1 MSLLAATLIPGVIL
15 ILIGLPLVAANAGMI
30 AALKSFP
37 RSTTATWLFFGTGS
51 AWFLYNIWNLSP
63 ADFGEYHLWLF
74 IAFAFIAALAFRC
87 VPDFLAVRG
96 LAILM
101 LLAAMPLLMASY
113 MNFDHP
119 QIFFQK
125 GLVYVGI
132 VLALWLG
139 AQPWRM
145 RDFLEWL
152 FARPERT
159 RWVGGVLGA
168 YGILLTAL
176 AFTY

>member
-1 MSLLAATLIPGVIL
+1 MTLLVATLIPGVFL
-15 ILIGLPLVAANAGMI
+15 LLIGLPLLAANAGVI

-37 RSTTATWLFFGTGS
+37 RSATATWLCFGTGS
-51 AWFLYNIWNLSP
+51 AWFLYNIWTLSP
-63 ADFGEYHLWLF
+63 ADFGDYHLPLF

-101 LLAAMPLLMASY
+101 LLAAMPLLMAGY
-113 MNFDHP
+113 MKFDHP
-119 QIFFQK
+119 QIYLQK
-125 GLVYVGI
+125 GVIFVGI
-132 VLALWLG
+132 VLAIWLG

-145 RDFLEWL
+145 RDFLQWL
-152 FARPERT
+152 FARTERT
-159 RWVGGVLGA
+159 RTVGGLLAA
-168 YGILLTAL
+168 YGVLLAVV